1 MPSSFQTLEIEFTSR
16 ISKKF
21 AENVQENSYLA
32 CCVIGCYIDTDPD
45 RGSYEKVKKLPWPFI
60 LHLVNNTRAR
70 VNSVFVQFHKKEL
83 IMKLAAALKMSPR
96 NLEKELKPILPGMT
110 AVY

>member
-1 MPSSFQTLEIEFTSR
+1 M
-16 ISKKF
+16 
-21 AENVQENSYLA
+21 
-32 CCVIGCYIDTDPD
+32 
-45 RGSYEKVKKLPWPFI
+45 
-60 LHLVNNTRAR
+60 NNTRAR